1 MHRSRPRCP
10 DSFAAKGS
18 ATKIGSYDAFVA
30 VVGWGRAGNG
40 ADVRSET
47 TLIVAIRGRADIDTV
62 QWAERG
68 APTAKAPY
76 PSYVGK
82 PQGRFET
89 APARQFRLPA
99 GAPCR

>member
-1 MHRSRPRCP
+1 LHGSHLCCP
-10 DSFAAKGS
+10 ERFAAKGS
-18 ATKIGSYDAFVA
+18 ATKIGGYDAFIA
-30 VVGWGRAGNG
+30 VVGCGRAGNG

-47 TLIVAIRGRADIDTV
+47 ALIVAIRGRADIYTV

-76 PSYVGK
+76 PSCVGK

-89 APARQFRLPA
+89 APARRFRLPA